1 VIYVYDILLT
11 MRKFLLL
18 SLFLLLLAGQF
29 ALALTPQDYID
40 RLDQNFNKL
49 KDGQADITLGIGLQ
63 LIGCGGLQQ
72 QKGRLYFKA
81 PDRFLI
87 KLEHETYFIKGNTI
101 KKIDS
106 AGKRSY
112 VQLLYA
118 PDFSHGYNAGV
129 LPRNFYLKIIKETS
143 TEVLLEGIPKPGVL
157 KNVTRV
163 VCFIDPQEN
172 LLTRIDLTLR
182 QHLSGKIT
190 IKYQPVDGINVPVAT
205 YGKSALELGKG
216 SLIGLIYDLNGSN
229 LKINQHLPDSLFEAG
244 F

>member
-1 VIYVYDILLT
+1 MI
-11 MRKFLLL
+11 MRKNIWLAIFMVLT
-18 SLFLLLLAGQF
+18 AGQL
-29 ALALTPQDYID
+29 ALALTPQDYLD
-40 RLDQNFNKL
+40 RLDKNFTKL
-49 KDGQADITLGIGLQ
+49 KDAQADISLGVGLQ

-87 KLEHETYFIKGNTI
+87 KLERETYFIKGNTI
-101 KKIDS
+101 KKIDN

-118 PDFSHGYNAGV
+118 PDFSHGYNAG
-129 LPRNFYLKIIKETS
+129 LLAYNFNLKLLKESS
-143 TEVLLEGIPKPGVL
+143 TEVQIEGLPKPGVL

-182 QHLSGKIT
+182 QHLSGDVL
-190 IKYQPVDGINVPVAT
+190 IKYQRLDDINVPVAT
-205 YGKSALELGKG
+205 YGKSALELSEG
-216 SLIGLIYDLNGSN
+216 SLVGLIYDLRGNN
-229 LKINQHLPDSLFEAG
+229 LKINQNLPDSLFEAD